1 MKQWLQESVPNAGES
16 MATKD
21 GISVS
26 STDSNKA
33 SERSESTN
41 NEPPQTD
48 FDDDISSI
56 TLATDNKFSM
66 LCKCDALNVGWDA
79 SMQSRAMRALNT
91 HNAIND

>member
-1 MKQWLQESVPNAGES
+1 

-41 NEPPQTD
+41 NEPPQPD

-79 SMQSRAMRALNT
+79 SMQSQFHCAVRARNT
-91 HNAIND
+91 HKSIND